1 MLPPGF
7 MFKRKSSAH
16 FPELGRVCE
25 LIDGKLLHKSL
36 ARRKHPINVSLHYY
50 YLASENLLN

>member
-50 YLASENLLN
+50 YLASEN